1 MMKILLITRK
11 EYKKSIA
18 KRFQERKG
26 KYGGYIYRKETRL
39 ENRVV
44 PNNKKVT
51 QIICATE

>member
-1 MMKILLITRK
+1 MKILLITRK

-26 KYGGYIYRKETRL
+26 KYGYIYRKETRL
-39 ENRVV
+39 ENSVV